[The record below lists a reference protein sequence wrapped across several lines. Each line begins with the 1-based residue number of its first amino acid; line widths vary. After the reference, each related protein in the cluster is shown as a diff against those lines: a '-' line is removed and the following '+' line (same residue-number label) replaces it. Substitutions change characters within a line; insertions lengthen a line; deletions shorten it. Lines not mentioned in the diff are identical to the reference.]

1 MANTTEKKTLKLGD
15 IVMTCGVDALVKEEK
30 LSRFDVLAILQKH
43 TRGDWGESRDK
54 ELNDQ
59 AMQNDDDLCM
69 GVHTVK
75 GIKLWVITEWNRSV
89 TTVLLPDEY

>member
-1 MANTTEKKTLKLGD
+1 MPETQEKKTLKLGD

-54 ELNDQ
+54 ALNDE
-59 AMQNDDDLCM
+59 ALRSGEDRCM

-75 GIKLWVITEWNRSV
+75 GITLWIITEWDRSV